1 MTESVTVS
9 ELTFYLKSLLDSDDA
24 LRSVVVRGELSN
36 VKKASNGALYFTMKD
51 EKATLS
57 CVMFQRDASRLRFL
71 PTEGMQAVAF
81 GSVSIYPKGGSY
93 QLYTGAL
100 EPLGVGALYKAYEQ
114 LKEQLLKEGLFDAA
128 HKLPLPRYPQKIALV
143 TSPSGA
149 AVRDMI
155 RVLKKRF
162 PLARIL
168 VCPVPVQGEGAA
180 AEIAKALRFLSEKK
194 PVELIILGRGGG
206 SIEDLWAFN
215 EEILARAI
223 YDCRIPLI
231 SAVGH
236 EPGVTISDFVADL
249 RAATPSNGAELAVP
263 DQNEIRIRLKKLD
276 SELSACVSS
285 RISREKTRLGALSS
299 RRSLATP
306 LYRVNEKRMTLD
318 HLDKDVNAAVAR
330 ILSDRRSRFRRLAA
344 ALDAYSP
351 LGVLKR
357 GYSIVTKEGLPLY
370 RASDAKR
377 GDRLRIRLSEGSLD
391 CRVESILSDGNHE
404 SEGNK

>member
-1 MTESVTVS
+1 MTESVSVS
-9 ELTFYLKSLLDSDDA
+9 ELTYYLKSLLDSDEA
-24 LRSVVVRGELSN
+24 LREVAVRGELSN

-71 PTEGMQAVAF
+71 PAEGMQVVAF

-114 LKEQLLKEGLFDAA
+114 LKEKLLKEGLFDAS
-128 HKLPLPRYPQKIALV
+128 HKLALPRCPQKIALV
-143 TSPSGA
+143 TSPTGA

-155 RVLKKRF
+155 RVLRKRF
-162 PLARIL
+162 PLAKIL

-180 AEIAKALRFLSEKK
+180 EEIAKALRFLSERK
-194 PVELIILGRGGG
+194 PVELILLGRGGG

-215 EEILARAI
+215 EEVLARAI
-223 YDCRIPLI
+223 YDCKIPVI

-236 EPGVTISDFVADL
+236 EPDVTIADFVADL

-276 SELSACVSS
+276 SELTSAVSG
-285 RISREKTRLGALSS
+285 RIARGKTRLGALAA
-299 RRSLATP
+299 RRSLSTP

-318 HLDKDVNAAVAR
+318 HFEKDVQNAFER
-330 ILSDRRSRFRRLAA
+330 ILKDRRSRFQRLAA
-344 ALDAYSP
+344 TLEAYSP

-357 GYSIVTKEGLPLY
+357 GYSIVTKNGRPLY
-370 RASDAKR
+370 RAEEAAR
-377 GDRLRIRLSEGSLD
+377 GDLVRIRLSEGSLE
-391 CRVESILSDGNHE
+391 CLVENTVPGDPE
-404 SEGNK
+404 REGTK

>member
-1 MTESVTVS
+1 MAESVSVS
-9 ELTFYLKSLLDSDDA
+9 ELTIYLKSLLDSDEA
-24 LRSVVVRGELSN
+24 LRSVVVHGELSN
-36 VKKASNGALYFTMKD
+36 VKRASNGAIYFTMKD

-71 PTEGMQAVAF
+71 PTEGMQVVAF

-93 QLYTGAL
+93 QLYTAAL

-114 LKEQLLKEGLFDAA
+114 LKEKLLKEGLFDAS
-128 HKLPLPRYPQKIALV
+128 HKLALPRYPEKIALV
-143 TSPSGA
+143 TSPTGA

-155 RVLKKRF
+155 RVLRKRF
-162 PLARIL
+162 PLAKIL

-180 AEIAKALRFLSEKK
+180 EEIAKALRFLSEKK
-194 PVELIILGRGGG
+194 PVELILLGRGGG

-215 EEILARAI
+215 EEVLARAI
-223 YDCRIPLI
+223 YDCRIPVI

-236 EPGVTISDFVADL
+236 EPDVTIADFVADL

-263 DQNEIRIRLKKLD
+263 DQNEIRTGLKKLD
-276 SELSACVSS
+276 SELLTAVAG
-285 RISREKTRLGALSS
+285 RLSREKTRLAGLAS

-318 HLDKDVNAAVAR
+318 HLEKDTAAAFEK
-330 ILSDRRSRFRRLAA
+330 ILYDRRSRFQRLAA
-344 ALDAYSP
+344 TLEAYSP

-357 GYSIVTKEGLPLY
+357 GYSITTKDGRPLY
-370 RASDAKR
+370 GAEEAKA
-377 GDRLRIRLSEGSLD
+377 GDRVRVRLSRGSLD
-391 CRVESILSDGNHE
+391 CLVEAVTPGFQE
-404 SEGNK
+404 REETK